1 MNRLVSPHWQLK
13 EMQLYRFGVFNG
25 EEVAKFKCRGGG
37 DGSITAVLGNSGV
50 GKSTVLDAKTIL
62 LEDGRRGLNVA
73 SSATGGEANRR
84 SPASYV
90 LGYVM
95 DVEENGVSRPLYL
108 RRRDREPAW
117 GAVRGTFLSGFG
129 ERLDAAG
136 FFYVP
141 SSQTTTGEYVW
152 VISASPIDVK
162 LASSVA
168 SSPFTKSSIR
178 EIYPEAELVESS
190 KGAYMKALRE
200 RFGTNARYE
209 ELAHRLQGNK
219 LGGTVNQIFSDVV
232 LDEPPTIRMAGE
244 VVEDALARREADRE
258 NELRRAMRRD
268 QDGIAALAR
277 AWDGARAKAS
287 TFGSWAMGELSEEDR
302 RTHVRWWLTRCLAAI
317 GEQRGRANRAEKEAC
332 ALLERAVA
340 ARDEA
345 KSAADAADA
354 AWRAAGG
361 GEIEALLAR
370 REATK
375 KGLDEALRRRARA
388 AGAFRAIGEGMPD
401 EEAEWESRISRL
413 RAAAAEEDDPE
424 SARGRAEAMATARE
438 TEMKARGALAEAK
451 DALAMAER
459 GVRVDAA
466 MERARKA
473 IAEATGTPVEELP
486 YVAELFDLKEGHEQW
501 RYPMNRWFSSE
512 ADHIVV
518 TRAEKEFRRALDA
531 SDEAKVG
538 RRAKLVFVGK
548 AELEEAEKSAARAT
562 AGHLSEILKFNE
574 ASPLAAWARRR
585 LCSEERDPRLVDDGH
600 FNGDE
605 LQLSVN
611 AQVKRGRFG
620 SFGKGGG
627 PAPDFIGFADEALIA
642 SRRKEVA
649 ARTEEAERVAA
660 EVAGLTQE
668 QLRLRAEHDA
678 YLKLEAYSWEDV
690 ASERRRMELER
701 IELSIERARGGEV
714 KRLEAERESCAAAYE
729 RAVEDLGSYK
739 SGAAAAKGRT
749 AALSAAEALVS
760 ARLRGHVDLAAPSAE
775 LAELFSRVLEESRTL
790 EMTDLTDDGALEG
803 ARRRH
808 EAAVVRECASLRATL
823 EATESRLASALESFK
838 RSYPDKISVDTGTRP
853 QDVGAYLALQIGPVS
868 DTDLLESIHGI
879 SESLACL
886 RSAERD
892 YERSA
897 AAMFDSINAILAEK
911 PFNEQG
917 EALTLVPAFTRSDRV
932 TREFDAEL
940 GFVLTSCHHLTRA
953 DFEAMGPE
961 EAHRVFERVVACA
974 MRLAAGQ
981 VGAEKL
987 ADPRRR
993 LRVKGHVGLGGGEA
1007 SEVICGTGGMNG
1019 GKAEKVTAYILGAAT
1034 YAALGA
1040 AEGSAPCFAP
1050 LVIDEAF
1057 SQSDADTTH
1066 LALSVLRDFGFQV
1079 ILGAADGKAAA
1090 IMDYCDRYMV
1100 VVRPDPKGPGHI
1112 MAEGEAV
1119 E

>member
-25 EEVAKFKCRGGG
+25 EEIAKFKCCDE

-73 SSATGGEANRR
+73 SSATGGETNRR

-117 GAVRGTFLSGFG
+117 GAVRGTFVSGFG
-129 ERLDAAG
+129 ESLDAAG

-152 VISASPIDVK
+152 VISESPIDVK
-162 LASSVA
+162 LAASVA
-168 SSPFTKSSIR
+168 ASPFTKSSIR
-178 EIYPEAELVESS
+178 EVYPEAELIESS
-190 KGAYMKALRE
+190 KGTYMKALRE
-200 RFGTNARYE
+200 KFGTSARYE

-232 LDEPPTIRMAGE
+232 LDEPPTISMADE

-268 QDGIAALAR
+268 RDGIAELAS
-277 AWDGARAKAS
+277 AWDGAKAKAS
-287 TFGSWAMGELSEEDR
+287 VFGSWAKGELSEEDR
-302 RTHVRWWLTRCLAAI
+302 RGHARWWLTRCLDAI
-317 GEQRGRANRAEKEAC
+317 GEERGRAEKAEKEAR
-332 ALLERAVA
+332 ALLERASA

-370 REATK
+370 REATR

-388 AGAFRAIGEGMPD
+388 EAAFQGIGEDMPD
-401 EEAEWESRISRL
+401 EEAEWESRMSHL
-413 RAAAAEEDDPE
+413 RDAAREEDDPE
-424 SARGRAEAMATARE
+424 SARACAEAMAAARDA
-438 TEMKARGALAEAK
+438 EMKARGALAEAK
-451 DALAMAER
+451 DALARAER

-466 MERARKA
+466 MERARRA
-473 IAEATGTPVEELP
+473 IAEATGTPAEELP
-486 YVAELFDLKEGHEQW
+486 YVAELFDLEEGHEQW

-518 TRAEKEFRRALDA
+518 TRGEKEFRRALDA

-548 AELEEAEKSAARAT
+548 SDLEEAEKGASAPRP
-562 AGHLSEILKFNE
+562 GHLSEILKFNE

-585 LCSEERDPRLVDDGH
+585 LCSKERDPRLVGDGR
-600 FNGDE
+600 FNGEE

-611 AQVKRGRFG
+611 AQVKHGRFG
-620 SFGKGGG
+620 SFGKGVG

-642 SRRKEVA
+642 SRRKEAEARAEA
-649 ARTEEAERVAA
+649 ATRAA
-660 EVAGLTQE
+660 DGVAGLMRE
-668 QLRLRAEHDA
+668 QARLRAEHDA

-714 KRLEAERESCAAAYE
+714 KRLEAERESCTAAYE
-729 RAVEDLGSYK
+729 RAVEALGSYK
-739 SGAAAAKGRT
+739 SAAAAAKGRV
-749 AALSAAEALVS
+749 AALSAADARTC
-760 ARLRGHVDLAAPSAE
+760 ARLRGYTDLVAPSAE
-775 LAELFSRVLEESRTL
+775 LAELFSRVLEESRAL
-790 EMTDLTDDGALEG
+790 EAVDLTDEGALEG

-808 EAAVVRECASLRATL
+808 EAAVVRECASLRAGL
-823 EATESRLASALESFK
+823 EAAESRLSSALETFK

-879 SESLACL
+879 SERLACL
-886 RSAERD
+886 KSAERD
-892 YERSA
+892 YERA
-897 AAMFDSINAILAEK
+897 AEAMFGSINAILAEK
-911 PFNEQG
+911 PFNERG
-917 EALTLVPAFTRSDRV
+917 EALTLVPSFARSDRV

-940 GFVLTSCHHLTRA
+940 DFVLTSCHHLTRA

-961 EAHRVFERVVACA
+961 EAHRVFDRVVACA
-974 MRLAAGQ
+974 MLLAHGQAGS
-981 VGAEKL
+981 EKL

-993 LRVKGHVGLGGGEA
+993 LRVKGHVGLGGEEA
-1007 SEVICGTGGMNG
+1007 SEVISGTGGMNG
-1019 GKAEKVTAYILGAAT
+1019 GKAEKVTAYVLGAAT